1 MTFDLIR
8 KVHIDRAFLEVVL
21 TPSGRDKLAK
31 VKACFVAYPDVL
43 DWLGDLAGIGQ
54 SPIEPGVSTDLN
66 IGKQQLFMQ
75 ILAMISAADL
85 TEDQAARALE
95 GR

>member
-8 KVHIDRAFLEVVL
+8 KVHIDRVFLEL
-21 TPSGRDKLAK
+21 SAKPDGRDKLEK
-31 VKACFVAYPDVL
+31 VKACFVAFPDVL
-43 DWLGDLAGIGQ
+43 DWIGDLAGVGQ

-75 ILAMISAADL
+75 ILAMIAAADL
-85 TEDQAARALE
+85 SPEQAMRALE